1 MQELLNGKLFQRLMD
16 NDSLRLQKKYNLKKV
31 DLQLIKYI
39 DRGASYNTVKDL
51 VELGIFEEEEIVASL
66 ERLRKQ
72 NLIDFVKNKN
82 DQTAVGVQLTKAGK
96 SLWDLVQ
103 ERYQRIE
110 KVLFKG
116 MTDEQVK
123 IFRRLS
129 QNILD
134 NIEAELQNE

>member
-39 DRGASYNTVKDL
+39 DRGASYNTAKDL

-123 IFRRLS
+123 TFRRLS

>member
-1 MQELLNGKLFQRLMD
+1 MQELLNGELFQRLMD
-16 NDSLRLQKKYNLKKV
+16 NESLRLQQKYNLKKV
-31 DLQLIKYI
+31 DLQVIKYI
-39 DRGASYNTVKDL
+39 DRGASYNTAKDL
-51 VELGIFEEEEIVASL
+51 VELGIFEEEEIISSL

-82 DQTAVGVQLTKAGK
+82 DQTSVGVQLTKAGK
-96 SLWDLVQ
+96 GLWELVQ
-103 ERYQRIE
+103 ERYQRVE

-123 IFRRLS
+123 TFRRLS

>member
-31 DLQLIKYI
+31 DLQVIKYI
-39 DRGASYNTVKDL
+39 DRGTSYNTAKDL
-51 VELGIFEEEEIVASL
+51 VELGIFEEEEIISSL

-82 DQTAVGVQLTKAGK
+82 DQTAVAVQLTKAGK
-96 SLWDLVQ
+96 GLWDLVQ
-103 ERYQRIE
+103 ERYQRVE

-123 IFRRLS
+123 TFRRLS